1 MNACPVVTI
10 QPSSAVT
17 ESPNSILVRRKAYPP
32 SLFNG
37 PTKDCQ
43 VNRPPRR
50 IEELLPVK
58 GSPPIRPLTICVSPD
73 SFLGLERWEAHG
85 VCHLPAGRLLGMVTS
100 IWCRDRLPAM
110 HSSNGPLFH
119 AGSPTKTP
127 PHPQPK
133 IGCNI
138 TNGSD
143 PEARQVMNTVLE
155 FRPAESPISWP
166 RGHINPRGNAQTE
179 ATPLQ
184 ARRAHHFP
192 CVFGPSGQGTVQT
205 LVNP

>member
-127 PHPQPK
+127 SSPTQDRLQHH
-133 IGCNI
+133 
-138 TNGSD
+138 
-143 PEARQVMNTVLE
+143 ER
-155 FRPAESPISWP
+155 FRPRSSPSHEHGFGIPSRGEPNQLAP
-166 RGHINPRGNAQTE
+166 RPYQPTWK
-179 ATPLQ
+179 
-184 ARRAHHFP
+184 
-192 CVFGPSGQGTVQT
+192 CSD
-205 LVNP
+205 